1 MMRVY
6 DDIIR
11 KTMSLLSSEKPRE
24 YAHDPSKM
32 PAEGKKNELILRREA
47 AFELGESNF
56 PSLSYLLLTDNEE
69 LVSKDRIL
77 LFGKDLQEIS
87 GDCPFARISIVL
99 TDDIGSQG
107 EQGIYDIINEIDM
120 KKYAV
125 SPAGYMTRA
134 SHFSNREQVRVSKS
148 AVKTGLSFEQVGNLF
163 IKKYKENEHVK
174 AVTVIF
180 ISLGHG
186 PYDELLTLAKGSGE
200 ITKALNHIFEDSDL
214 DCGACQWKPVC
225 DETEGMKML
234 HSKMVKG

>member
-11 KTMSLLSSEKPRE
+11 KTMSLLSNEKSKI
-24 YAHDPSKM
+24 YAHDPNNT

-47 AFELGESNF
+47 AFELGESSF
-56 PSLSYLLLTDNEE
+56 PSLSYMLLTDNEE
-69 LVSKDRIL
+69 LVSEDRIL

-87 GDCPFARISIVL
+87 EDCPFARISILL
-99 TDDIGSQG
+99 TDNIESQG
-107 EQGIYDIINEIDM
+107 EQGVYDIINEIDM

-125 SPAGYMTRA
+125 SPAGYMTRT

-148 AVKTGLSFEQVGNLF
+148 AVKAGLSFEQVGNLF
-163 IKKYKENEHVK
+163 INKYKENEHVK
-174 AVTVIF
+174 AMTVIF
-180 ISLGHG
+180 ISLGQG
-186 PYDELLTLAKGSGE
+186 PYDELLSFANDSVE

-234 HSKMVKG
+234 HSKMVKD